1 MKTLNWQANFYQRQ
15 QLLQFF
21 NQLQS
26 LPPFREKFSDRKF
39 RQLLFFPVVNA
50 IQEIERGS

>member
-26 LPPFREKFSDRKF
+26 LPPFREKFADRKF